1 MAPHGVKH
9 RKDIVAIVV
18 NEYKSV
24 LHMQMSHAVTSLHF
38 ENLNNMRFAH
48 VMAQTVHSDILKARS
63 VGCTR
68 KLLDTEGIAFQLR
81 RFAKA

>member
-1 MAPHGVKH
+1 MFKNRVNTKNWNF
-9 RKDIVAIVV
+9 VAIVV

-48 VMAQTVHSDILKARS
+48 VMAQTVHSDILLARS
-63 VGCTR
+63 VGVHT
-68 KLLDTEGIAFQLR
+68 KIVGH
-81 RFAKA
+81 

>member
-1 MAPHGVKH
+1 MRKSDSYGLFRFYFHGQVSA
-9 RKDIVAIVV
+9 DIVGQIQV

-24 LHMQMSHAVTSLHF
+24 LHIQMSHAVTSLHF

-63 VGCTR
+63 VWVHMKIVRT
-68 KLLDTEGIAFQLR
+68 L
-81 RFAKA
+81 